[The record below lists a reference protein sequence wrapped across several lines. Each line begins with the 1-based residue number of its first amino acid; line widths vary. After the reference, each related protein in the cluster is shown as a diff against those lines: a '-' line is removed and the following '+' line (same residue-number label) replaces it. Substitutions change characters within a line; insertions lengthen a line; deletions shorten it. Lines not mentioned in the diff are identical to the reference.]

1 MKAAEMQRER
11 AVANT
16 IEMKLEV
23 VVIPVSD
30 VDRAKRFYSDL
41 GWRLDVFHHASAEG
55 LVSGAAEALGGLST
69 QFKRAALSMLN
80 EGRNA
85 C

>member
-23 VVIPVSD
+23 VP
-30 VDRAKRFYSDL
+30 
-41 GWRLDVFHHASAEG
+41 
-55 LVSGAAEALGGLST
+55 AAEALGGLST
-69 QFKRAALSMLN
+69 QFKRAALSMLK